1 MTREEAINKWVM
13 PAIKNTWNEKKCGE
27 IIEALEQEPCESA
40 IDYLETCYVGARA
53 MDDVEECVRIARAI
67 EAYNTEP
74 CEDAISR
81 KELDKALYERFHEE
95 DSPNNIT
102 DVHLGAVR
110 NFIKNF
116 PSVNPQPRTG
126 HWIMID
132 KELQRYKC
140 SECGEVIRLYKKS
153 EIPKLEK
160 DETLSDY
167 PFSHCGCRM
176 VEPQE
181 SEGEE

>member
-27 IIEALEQEPCESA
+27 IIEALEQQ
-40 IDYLETCYVGARA
+40 
-53 MDDVEECVRIARAI
+53 
-67 EAYNTEP
+67 P

-81 KELDKALYERFHEE
+81 KSIMERLNNAKMFFEYEGADTFDKGR
-95 DSPNNIT
+95 
-102 DVHLGAVR
+102 
-110 NFIKNF
+110 KNGLIDAIDIVADE
-116 PSVNPQPRTG
+116 PSVYPKPKTG

-140 SECGEVIRLYKKS
+140 SECGEIIKLYKKS

-160 DETLSDY
+160 DETLSNY

-176 VEPQE
+176 VESQE
-181 SEGEE
+181 NEE

>member
-27 IIEALEQEPCESA
+27 IIEALGQE
-40 IDYLETCYVGARA
+40 R
-53 MDDVEECVRIARAI
+53 
-67 EAYNTEP
+67 

-81 KELDKALYERFHEE
+81 SHALSEFKRLYFDNDTVVRCAELVLGNE
-95 DSPNNIT
+95 PPIT
-102 DVHLGAVR
+102 
-110 NFIKNF
+110 
-116 PSVNPQPRTG
+116 PQPKTG
-126 HWIMID
+126 KWIMID

-160 DETLSDY
+160 DETLSNY

-176 VEPQE
+176 VESQE
-181 SEGEE
+181 SEE